1 VIRALSA
8 EPSTAAPTRLLLV
21 RHGATE
27 QTALGRYSGSCDMG
41 LGADGAAQAAR
52 LARRL
57 AMEFPG
63 VAAVATSPLRRGRD
77 TAAPIAAAY
86 GLVPMVEPDLAEC
99 DFGAWD
105 GRTFAEA
112 AKGWPAEHAAWLAST
127 AVAPPGGESFDAVE
141 ARVARFVERA
151 RLAFPGAGVVVV
163 SHASPLKLVLRA
175 ALGGGAEALHRI
187 LLAPAGLSIVDI
199 WPDGG
204 VAVERVNDTCH
215 LREPPCG
222 P

>member
-1 VIRALSA
+1 MRALSA
-8 EPSTAAPTRLLLV
+8 GPSTGAPTRLLLV

-27 QTALGRYSGSCDMG
+27 HTRAGRYSGRDDVG
-41 LGADGAAQAAR
+41 LSADGAAQADR
-52 LARRL
+52 VARRL
-57 AMEFPG
+57 AAEFPAA
-63 VAAVATSPLRRGRD
+63 AAVATSPLRRGRD
-77 TAAPIAAAY
+77 TAGPIATAY
-86 GLVPMVEPDLAEC
+86 GLAPAVEPDLAEC

-112 AKGWPAEHAAWLAST
+112 ADGWPAEHAAWLTST
-127 AVAPPGGESFDAVE
+127 AVPPPDGESFDAVA

-151 RLAFPGAGVVVV
+151 RIAYPGAGVVVV

-175 ALGGGAEALHRI
+175 ALGGGVEALHR
-187 LLAPAGLSIVDI
+187 LALAPAGLSIVDI

-215 LREPPCG
+215 LKESPCG